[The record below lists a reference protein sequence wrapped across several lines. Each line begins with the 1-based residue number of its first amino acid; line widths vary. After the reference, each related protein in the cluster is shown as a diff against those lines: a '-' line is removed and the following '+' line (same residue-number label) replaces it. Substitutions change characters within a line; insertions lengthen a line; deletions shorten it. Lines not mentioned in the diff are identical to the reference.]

1 MSRIPEILQ
10 LLRENRFDSAIPL
23 VAETLRS
30 AATESPQKLTDQAR
44 ELVRYQGFFKNTAQA
59 MTSESYFRSVHNLLS
74 ELAGPESPA
83 AMAAAENLAGL
94 LGSIDKV
101 DEAIALREKVLAHV
115 SGRFPNDDQRV
126 MIVRDGLSVLY
137 QRAGRD
143 DKLKA
148 LYQDTGL
155 CEHLQT
161 AEEYV
166 RDHGGRVISSGRPW
180 SANCHVWVYFD
191 TILDCDGLIKCLGLA
206 SCVRT
211 HDHRGTHDGS
221 ERGIVCTVHH
231 DGIMGR
237 HPADAPASAKIVTA
251 IQE

>member
-10 LLRENRFDSAIPL
+10 LLRGNRFDSAIPL
-23 VAETLRS
+23 VTEILRNAAAES
-30 AATESPQKLTDQAR
+30 SQKLTNEAR
-44 ELVRYQGFFKNTAQA
+44 ELVRYQGFFKDTAQA
-59 MTSESYFRSVHNLLS
+59 MTSESYFRTVHNLLS

-83 AMAAAENLAGL
+83 TMAAAENLAGL

-115 SGRFPNDDQRV
+115 SGRFPKDDQRV
-126 MIVRDGLSVLY
+126 MIVRDGLSILY
-137 QRAGRD
+137 QRAGHE

-155 CEHLQT
+155 CEHLRT
-161 AEEYV
+161 AEKYI
-166 RDHGGRVISSGRPW
+166 RKQGGRVISAGQPW

-191 TILDCDGLIKCLGLA
+191 TLLDCDSLIKGLALA
-206 SCVRT
+206 SCVQI

-231 DGIMGR
+231 DGIMGP
-237 HPADAPASAKIVTA
+237 HPVDAPASAKTVTVP
-251 IQE
+251 